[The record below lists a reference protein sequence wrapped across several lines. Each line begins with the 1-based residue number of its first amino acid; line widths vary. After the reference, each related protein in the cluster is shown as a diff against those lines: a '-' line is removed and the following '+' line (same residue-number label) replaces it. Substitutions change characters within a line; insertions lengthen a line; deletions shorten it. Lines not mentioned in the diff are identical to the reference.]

1 MDDHQFQLS
10 LSATIV
16 SFVLKQAKESGKG
29 PGHALQALESITVGL
44 IAVAAHEPEW
54 EDIARELAKNV
65 QERLS
70 KMRAMKQRALN

>member
-1 MDDHQFQLS
+1 M
-10 LSATIV
+10 IE
-16 SFVLKQAKESGKG
+16 KAKECGKG
-29 PGHALQALESITVGL
+29 PGHALMALESITVGL

-54 EDIARELAKNV
+54 EDVARELAKNV